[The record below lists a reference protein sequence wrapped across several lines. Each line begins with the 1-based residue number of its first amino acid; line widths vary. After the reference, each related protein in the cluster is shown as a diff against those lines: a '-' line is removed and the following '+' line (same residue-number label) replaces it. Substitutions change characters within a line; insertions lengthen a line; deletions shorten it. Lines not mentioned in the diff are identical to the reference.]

1 MEFITPSTK
10 TEQKLFD
17 VLKDIWPGNADF
29 VNGVLSFLVNDTE
42 REWMLE
48 AIETKEVETTSDII
62 LYGLQIEED
71 RGQNG

>member
-1 MEFITPSTK
+1 MEFMTPSTK

-17 VLKDIWPGNADF
+17 VLKDIWPDNADF

>member
-17 VLKDIWPGNADF
+17 VLKDIWPDNADF